1 EGKAMAQ
8 RKAGSGD
15 DEARSVRR
23 RQEKAWQPERRLSSS
38 VYEQVRER
46 ICLLSY
52 RPGTILRETE
62 LAEQFGVSRTPVRQ
76 ALQKLESE
84 GFVEAKNGVGTI
96 VTGFDFAAMR
106 DVYDLRLK
114 LAELI
119 GQLRPNVCTNSHVE
133 AMEALLDRARA
144 LRQQR
149 DTEAF
154 WRINHERQ
162 GIIGSLIG
170 NSALRHMYDLYY
182 YQTARVWFQVVD
194 AMWDEQ
200 VDALCTELSDLIRA
214 MRAGDTQAVAYVER
228 NHLSFY
234 MVLIGRFISGQLDDR
249 GQQMALD

>member
-1 EGKAMAQ
+1 MAQ
-8 RKAGSGD
+8 RKTEAVVGEGS
-15 DEARSVRR
+15 SVSR
-23 RQEKAWQPERRLSSS
+23 RQDGAWQPERRLSSS

-46 ICLLSY
+46 ICLLTY

-62 LAEQFGVSRTPVRQ
+62 LAAQFGVSRTPVRQ

-96 VTGFDFAAMR
+96 VTGFDFGAMR
-106 DVYDLRLK
+106 DIYDLRLK

-119 GQLRPNVCTNSHVE
+119 GELRPNPCTDSHIE
-133 AMEALLDRARA
+133 TMEALLDRARA
-144 LRQQR
+144 LSERR
-149 DTEAF
+149 DTEEF

-162 GIIGSLIG
+162 GVIGSLIG
-170 NSALRHMYDLYY
+170 NSALRQMYDLYY

-194 AMWDEQ
+194 AMWDDQ

-214 MRAGDTQAVAYVER
+214 MKAGDTQAVAFVER

-234 MVLIGRFISGQLDDR
+234 MVLIGRFISGQLADR
-249 GQQMALD
+249 GRQAANR